1 MRTRVRVC
9 AYVSTLNT
17 IMRVFACVYKTG
29 RKMINEPITLCG
41 YVCVCACVCVL
52 TGLWQQ
58 ELT

>member
-1 MRTRVRVC
+1 MRTRVRVS
-9 AYVSTLNT
+9 AYVNTLNT
-17 IMRVFACVYKTG
+17 IMSVFVWVYKTG

-41 YVCVCACVCVL
+41 WVCVCVCVL